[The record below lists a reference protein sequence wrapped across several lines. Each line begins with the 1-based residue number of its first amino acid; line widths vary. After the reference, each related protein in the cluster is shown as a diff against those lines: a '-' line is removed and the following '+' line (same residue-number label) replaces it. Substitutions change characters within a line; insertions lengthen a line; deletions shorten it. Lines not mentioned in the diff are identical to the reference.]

1 MPRVSLIVS
10 TAAIAAV
17 LCTVVAPSIASAN
30 PEPSTATGVPL
41 RDVVAALPLADEV
54 RDGYDRTKFRHWVD
68 ADGDGCNTRA
78 EVLLTEASTPPTTG
92 PKCAIVGGSW
102 YSAYDDTYI
111 TNARVSDIDHMVP
124 LAEAWDSGAYAW
136 TPQQRESYANDLDEP
151 RALIAVTATTN
162 RSKADQDPH
171 EWLPPY
177 QPAWCEYVTAWATM
191 KTRWNLTV
199 DPAEKTTL
207 IDTAGRCPNLPLAI
221 TPAV

>member
-1 MPRVSLIVS
+1 MPRVPVILR
-10 TAAIAAV
+10 AATIAAV
-17 LCTVVAPSIASAN
+17 FCIVVAPSVAWAE
-30 PEPSTATGVPL
+30 PEPPTVASVPL
-41 RDVVAALPLADEV
+41 REVMAALPLADEV

-78 EVLLTEASTPPTTG
+78 EVLLTEASTPPTIG
-92 PKCAIVGGSW
+92 PKCAIVGGAW

-111 TNARVSDIDHMVP
+111 TNARASDIDHMVP

-136 TPQQRESYANDLDEP
+136 TPQQREACANDLDEP

-162 RSKADQDPH
+162 RSKADQEPH

-177 QPAWCEYVTAWATM
+177 PPAWCEYVTAWAM
-191 KTRWNLTV
+191 VKTRWHLIV

-207 IDTAGRCPNLPLAI
+207 LDTAGHYPNLPLAI
-221 TPAV
+221 TPAR